1 MTARVYAASRALGAL
16 LAVGLVAAG
25 CTSDP
30 EPEPG
35 PVEPTP
41 PPTAEPPPPP
51 PEEGACYRLG
61 FEQALAPT
69 SQRKARSCDRPHTA
83 ETYAVG
89 RLDTLVDGH
98 LVAVDSDRAQA
109 QVAEAC
115 PAGLSGFVGGDVD
128 ALRLSMLRAVWF
140 TPTVE
145 ESDAGED
152 WYRCDVVVVG
162 GPTSLLKVTGSL
174 EGVLDRPAGRE
185 TYAMCATA
193 PPDAK
198 GFERVPCSE
207 DHSWRAI
214 DVVTFEAKVDYPG
227 EKAAEERG
235 QAQCENAALDVAPD
249 PLEFDWGY
257 EWPTREQWDLGQ
269 QFGRCWA
276 PVG

>member
-1 MTARVYAASRALGAL
+1 MTTRVQAAGRALGAL
-16 LAVGLVAAG
+16 AAIGLLAAG
-25 CTSDP
+25 CTS
-30 EPEPG
+30 EPEADPG
-35 PVEPTP
+35 PAEPTP

-51 PEEGACYRLG
+51 PDDGACYQLG
-61 FEQALAPT
+61 FDQALAPT
-69 SQRKARSCDRPHTA
+69 SQRRPVPCERPHTA

-89 RLDTLVDGH
+89 RLDTVIDGH
-98 LVAVDSDRAQA
+98 LLAVDSDRVQA
-109 QVAEAC
+109 QVAETC
-115 PAGLSGFVGGDVD
+115 PAELPGFVGGDVD

-162 GPTSLLKVTGSL
+162 GSSSLTKVTGSL
-174 EGVLDRPAGRE
+174 EGVLGEEQGRE

-193 PPDAK
+193 PPDAR

-207 DHSWRAI
+207 DHTWRAI
-214 DVVTFEAKVDYPG
+214 DVVTFEAKVEYPG
-227 EKAAEERG
+227 EEAAEERG
-235 QAQCENAALDVAPD
+235 QVQCENAALDVAPD

-257 EWPTREQWDLGQ
+257 EWPTEEQWDLGQ

-276 PVG
+276 PD